1 MGKIDYQAIYNENK
15 DEWKKLT
22 DAPQRYEA
30 LLAGHYSDSNHFI
43 YELLQNAEDA
53 RAKRVAFAF
62 YADRLVFYH
71 DGKPFDRADVVGVS
85 SMLEGTKELNSA
97 QTIGHFGMG
106 FKSVFKH
113 TCRPEIYSDDEAFA
127 IENYLLPVELKE
139 GWEPQEEKTKI
150 SYSYGEKT
158 YHPFQTCTHL
168 TKIVIPFQKRDAE
181 GKIIDISGEGI
192 LEKLESL
199 SDEILLFLKSVKDLY
214 WKDFASGKTVY
225 IKLRFL
231 DRKHE
236 LIACRYRDS
245 LAQTETTHFYLK
257 YKKIWDHPKMKMAEI
272 AIAYQLNAGRTS
284 IVALYQT
291 PIWVYFPTRDMTE
304 LPFLIH
310 GSFET
315 AVSREKLM
323 TGSEFNKELFAAL
336 GDLIADTMEDLAARR
351 LISQYFL
358 RLVVMRAFEAEKEHE
373 MPLEL
378 KGKITQ
384 KFREERIVP
393 DAKGNYYKAEDLVLA
408 VPYGMAR
415 FRESSLWEESFK
427 DVPPFVAVPGEH
439 EAKFNP
445 YFLWLKDALGIRLF
459 DLSDWAKKLCGLP
472 ERTLKFAEAKTEEK
486 AEVKEAKAKAEL
498 RELYKFLLTQWDERY
513 GRSIS
518 YYGKTTSYK
527 ERVYEGLKTAW
538 EHLREAPL
546 VLNMENALGAAWK
559 NGRPALYIEAENKY
573 YKPPSSVLVH
583 AEMVKSYGKLFEDV
597 FRIVK
602 FDDFQFV
609 KEKHIEKYYHNVKDL
624 SIFDDEQDWER
635 EHCEDI
641 RWILSVM
648 KESGNAEEMRRLL
661 KSVCL
666 VRIETAEGIV
676 RFAKPSE
683 VCFHLSDEGVD
694 MKIYSARP
702 SVDEEFYSA
711 HGISGADLKKLGV
724 ITTPVDEGKRTGRGN
739 FEFAPNAIWTAL
751 DEYCPLIEIE
761 DLWTNISDIQN
772 HSEEDFAKKKSVEI
786 LRLLLFIHKKLA
798 GNIRAGKGRPVV
810 HGGQVAK
817 LLKRL
822 RDEAWLYDGNSKLRR
837 ISKISRY
844 DLDRTLYGDLLDKK
858 EACETLGFM
867 KNERDRLEGAKEIVS
882 SLDSIGLREIL
893 SQVDPEVLQ
902 MELRRRNIPVFDSR
916 MESEPQ
922 ADDLST
928 VFNLYTLPRSTE
940 FPQRR
945 VRDKER
951 LVNHI
956 KMDFFLADP
965 IRYETKLR
973 QIRVTSSPK
982 KIRQYVSDMYT
993 NNSGTRI
1000 CQLCKQEAAD
1010 FEATELANLGV
1021 EMEPLHLC
1029 LCPDCATQYRGLRD
1043 GKKESFKAELKEALQ
1058 NARQENSDGVWEV
1071 FLPGD
1076 QVICFTET
1084 HLAEV
1089 QAILS
1094 LLEEHGVP
1102 NVDA

>member
-1 MGKIDYQAIYNENK
+1 MGKIDYQAIYNEHK
-15 DEWKKLT
+15 DGWKKLT

-30 LLAGHYSDSNHFI
+30 FLAGHYSDSNHFI

-62 YADRLVFYH
+62 YVDRLVFYH

-85 SMLEGTKELNSA
+85 SVLEGTKDLNSA

-150 SYSYGEKT
+150 LYSYGEKT

-168 TKIVIPFQKRDAE
+168 TKIVIPFRKRDAK

-245 LAQTETTHFYLK
+245 LAQTETTRFYLK
-257 YKKIWDHPKMKMAEI
+257 YKRIWDHPKMKMAEI
-272 AIAYQLNAGRTS
+272 AIAYRLNAGRTS
-284 IVALYQT
+284 IVALHQT

-315 AVSREKLM
+315 EVSREKLM
-323 TGSEFNKELFAAL
+323 TVSGFNEDLFAAL
-336 GDLIADTMEDLAARR
+336 GDLIADAMDDLAARK
-351 LISQYFL
+351 LISQDFL
-358 RLVVMRAFEAEKEHE
+358 RSVVMCAFDAENE
-373 MPLEL
+373 MPMGL
-378 KGKITQ
+378 KDKITK
-384 KFREERIVP
+384 KFREARIVP
-393 DAKGNYYKAEDLVLA
+393 DAKRNYYKAAELALA
-408 VPYGMAR
+408 VPHGIAG
-415 FRESSLWEESFK
+415 FRETSLWEESFK

-445 YFLWLKDALGIRLF
+445 YFLWLKDDLGIRLF
-459 DLSDWAKKLCGLP
+459 DLSDWAKKLCELP
-472 ERTLKFAEAKTEEK
+472 ERRLVFDEEDDNTEEK
-486 AEVKEAKAKAEL
+486 ESAKEEL
-498 RELYKFLLTQWDERY
+498 MKMYDFLLKQWDDKNIGNTPYRAA
-513 GRSIS
+513 
-518 YYGKTTSYK
+518 
-527 ERVYEGLKTAW
+527 VYECSDTAW
-538 EHLREAPL
+538 EHLRKAPL
-546 VLNMENALGAAWK
+546 VLNMENTLSAAWK
-559 NGRPALYIEAENKY
+559 NEEAVLYLEAENKY
-573 YKPPSSVLVH
+573 HKLAESVLVH
-583 AEMVKSYGKLFEDV
+583 AEMAGSYGRLFEGV
-597 FRIVK
+597 FRLVE
-602 FDDFQFV
+602 FDDLQFV
-609 KEKHIEKYYHNVKDL
+609 KEEHIAKYCGDAEGLISFK
-624 SIFDDEQDWER
+624 DEQDWER

-641 RWILSVM
+641 WCILCLM
-648 KESGNAEEMRRLL
+648 QERGNAEEIRGLL
-661 KSVCL
+661 KSAFLIKVDG
-666 VRIETAEGIV
+666 VV
-676 RFAKPSE
+676 RFAKPSDA
-683 VCFHLSDEGVD
+683 CFTFSDEGVN
-694 MKIYSARP
+694 MEIYSARRR
-702 SVDEEFYSA
+702 VDEEFYSA
-711 HGISGADLKKLGV
+711 HGISRADLKKLGV
-724 ITTPVDEGKRTGRGN
+724 ITRLVDEGKRTGRGQL
-739 FEFAPNAIWTAL
+739 EAARNANWKAL
-751 DEYCPLIEIE
+751 GDYCPLISIE
-761 DLWTNISDIQN
+761 GLFDNTSYIKW
-772 HSEEDFAKKKSVEI
+772 HPEEELAKKKSAEV
-786 LRLLLFIHKKLA
+786 LRLLLLIHKKLA
-798 GNIRAGKGRPVV
+798 GSLEAGKVRPVV
-810 HGGQVAK
+810 YDGQVAEP
-817 LLKRL
+817 LERV

-837 ISKISRY
+837 IPEISRH

-916 MESEPQ
+916 MESEAQ

-928 VFNLYTLPRSTE
+928 VFNPYTLPRSTE

-945 VRDKER
+945 VRNKER

-973 QIRVTSSPK
+973 QIRVSSSPK
-982 KIRQYVSDMYT
+982 KIRQYISDMYT
-993 NNSGTRI
+993 NNSGTCI
-1000 CQLCKQEAAD
+1000 CQMCKQEADD
-1010 FEATELANLGV
+1010 FEATEIANLGV

-1029 LCPDCATQYRGLRD
+1029 LCPGCAAQYRGLRD
-1043 GKKESFKAELKEALQ
+1043 GKKESFKAELKDALQ
-1058 NARQENSDGVWEV
+1058 NAKQESSDGVWEAL
-1071 FLPGD
+1071 LPGD
-1076 QVICFTET
+1076 RIICFTET

-1102 NVDA
+1102 NVEA